1 MKSKKIKIKILLYS
15 QPRCL
20 ANPHKPQYGGGI
32 IINPELN
39 HGLRGW
45 STFGNAKIEQRVS
58 EDNKYI
64 VAHSRNQPEDSISQ
78 KLYLQKDKLYTF
90 SGKLSFSHRL

>member
-1 MKSKKIKIKILLYS
+1 MISKKNKKILLYS
-15 QPRCL
+15 QPQCL
-20 ANPHKPQYGGGI
+20 ANPHKPQYCGGI

-39 HGLRGW
+39 DGLRGW
-45 STFGNAKIEQRVS
+45 STFGNAKIEQRVL

-90 SGKLSFSHRL
+90 SGKLSFSHRF